1 MPPTPALIRPGSIHV
16 PSFLEALGVRN
27 ISDNGTEISFSC
39 PFPGHTHGDHRPSA
53 RMNSR
58 TTAWYC
64 HGCKR
69 HGNAVTFT
77 AGLQDVTNHVAYNWI
92 VSAYGEGLKDVS
104 AEDFV
109 DELDVLFGPELEEQE
124 EQVIPAPVSEATF
137 LPLEKW
143 PVGAAYYMHMAR
155 GFGRE
160 TILNYGLMYDPKW
173 HRVVTSIRDEG
184 GRLVGWKG
192 RALPGERQGPK
203 YFVYPPEYSAAKY
216 VYLLDSFRAH
226 DDTIIVCEG
235 EWNALMMRQ
244 HGWGNA
250 VGLPGSHLSHR
261 QAGLIVNAAR
271 NAVLIFDSDEA
282 GFRGATE
289 AADLLEPYMNV
300 KVVPD
305 HRTDPAGLQAPEIQ
319 QMIEQA
325 KTRIE
330 WELR

>member
-16 PSFLEALGVRN
+16 PSFLEALGVKN
-27 ISDNGTEISFSC
+27 VSDNGTEISFSC

-77 AGLQDVTNHVAYNWI
+77 AALQDVTNHVAFNWI
-92 VSAYGEGLKDVS
+92 VTAYGEGLKDVS

-109 DELDVLFGPELEEQE
+109 GELDVLFAGVVEQE
-124 EQVIPAPVSEATF
+124 SEAFCPDPVSVANFLSLDEWPEAA
-137 LPLEKW
+137 LR
-143 PVGAAYYMHMAR
+143 YMHAVR
-155 GFGRE
+155 GFDHE
-160 TILNYGLMYDPKW
+160 TIVDYGLMYDPKW
-173 HRVVTSIRDEG
+173 SRVVTSVRDET

-203 YFVYPPEYSAAKY
+203 YYVYPPEYPASKY
-216 VYLLDSFRAH
+216 VYLLDSFCTR

-235 EWNALMMRQ
+235 EWNALKMRQ
-244 HGWGNA
+244 FGWRNA
-250 VGLPGSHLSHR
+250 VGLPGSHMSHR
-261 QAGLIVNAAR
+261 QASLVVNSAAT
-271 NAVLIFDSDEA
+271 AILIFDSDEA
-282 GFRGATE
+282 GFRGANE

-305 HRTDPAGLQAPEIQ
+305 HRTDPAGLQSPEIEHL
-319 QMIEQA
+319 IEQA